1 MKSLLSPEV
10 LDFFARSHEEH
21 AEHMAEDCSYS
32 LQDCGEL
39 ADDMRVCLQSGLEGN
54 EGVLAAWV
62 SRLQQ
67 REDSLRMYGQAEKV
81 AVFMQ
86 MIELVMLAQKLR
98 NAEHL
103 QDVLRRALRIALPED
118 MQQMAEDMLK
128 KVRRLSKGQISR
140 AHLTLDVGFMLHQR
154 VRNLQ
159 CSEQLRYLLWDSSP
173 QFGRD
178 YQMCLVQSVESTDL
192 PQILQSFNSMFQLWG
207 SDDENAVSFDD
218 EDAIQQDALHMENI
232 QKRLCLHALP
242 TVLIGFGV
250 ATFPYKLAAL
260 LHSAR
265 LEAFN
270 EAGLRQWCNSLV
282 SVASDYGVERC
293 LVDVENVGCQ
303 DVVGWF
309 EETLQSDVEL
319 LVSGPH
325 ALRNQAAGRQVA
337 NAQDQDMLE
346 DPLMAQLA
354 VAIDDVGLDGVEAH
368 DDSAFDVPEPP
379 CLRFDNLLGIPGLR
393 HVIDNAIQGLDEV
406 MKGYK
411 DNIFL
416 AQQVCRLLRKRDTK
430 PKLLQRCFAHGQGPQ
445 LAQDIRNFDGW
456 IHTGRWG
463 TVVFSVPELLKVKH
477 AMVSC
482 WDEQLFV
489 QGFADESE
497 ARKRATVQLAEDVS
511 KAVGSPV
518 WWGWLSMLEVLS
530 SILRQH
536 IAWAES
542 CPCHYHV
549 LRSHSEELSPK
560 LKAQFLRCP
569 MRGKRGAELSSGEF
583 LELLGNL
590 WQMSAVQVLRVLPA
604 DLDAGQRRGLIQ
616 EFDRARAH
624 LGFYFALKLT
634 HLQQMPWKVLQISH
648 SNEVIAQMAA
658 REALASRC
666 VHPLVQRLQGPLRA
680 SCERWL
686 AGEPLSAEGMV
697 RLQQFIASLR
707 LVPTSERAVEGQH
720 AKVHRHGLGRPNH
733 TEHFQSYF
741 VRSKEM
747 ARALESEELSLESF
761 AWYCQAARNHHQAC
775 ACVGLLGHPALQNRT
790 YKHSRRDPLKASI
803 IYHADPF
810 SLYAAAAP
818 DVRMKPSADHASV
831 EQQPPSI
838 QDESSAVAGWPALLC
853 VGVLVNLEQLCV
865 SPPRLS
871 R

>member
-1 MKSLLSPEV
+1 
-10 LDFFARSHEEH
+10 
-21 AEHMAEDCSYS
+21 MAEDRLYC
-32 LQDCGEL
+32 LQDSGEL
-39 ADDMRVCLQSGLEGN
+39 ADDMRVCLQSGLAGSED
-54 EGVLAAWV
+54 VLAAWV

-67 REDSLRMYGQAEKV
+67 REDSLKMYGQADRV
-81 AVFMQ
+81 AVCMQ
-86 MIELVMLAQKLR
+86 MIELVMLAEKLR

-103 QDVLRRALRIALPED
+103 QDVMRRALRISLPQD
-118 MQQMAEDMLK
+118 MQQMAQDMLK
-128 KVRRLSKGQISR
+128 KVKRLSKGQISR
-140 AHLTLDVGFMLHQR
+140 AHLTLDVGFMLYQR
-154 VRNLQ
+154 VRSLQ
-159 CSEQLRYLLWDSSP
+159 CPEQVRYLLWDSSP

-178 YQMCLVQSVESTDL
+178 YQMCLVQSVDSSEL
-192 PQILQSFNSMFQLWG
+192 QQILQSFNSMCQLWK

-242 TVLIGFGV
+242 AVLIGFGV
-250 ATFPYKLAAL
+250 ATFPYKLCAL

-265 LEAFN
+265 LETFN
-270 EAGLRQWCNSLV
+270 DAGLKQWADSLV

-293 LVDVENVGCQ
+293 LVDVEEVRCQ

-309 EETLQSDVEL
+309 EETAQVDLEL

-325 ALRNQAAGRQVA
+325 ALPNQAAGRPVA
-337 NAQDQDMLE
+337 NNQDQDMLE
-346 DPLMAQLA
+346 DPLMAARA
-354 VAIDDVGLDGVEAH
+354 VAIDDPVVEGH
-368 DDSAFDVPEPP
+368 DDLAFDVPESPSV
-379 CLRFDNLLGIPGLR
+379 RFNNLLGIPGLH
-393 HVIDNAIQGLDEV
+393 HVIDNATQGLGEV
-406 MKGYK
+406 MKDYK

-445 LAQDIRNFDGW
+445 LAQDIQNFQGW

-477 AMVSC
+477 AMVTC
-482 WDEQLFV
+482 WGELLFV

-511 KAVGSPV
+511 KAVDNPV

-530 SILRQH
+530 SIIREH
-536 IAWAES
+536 IVWAES

-590 WQMSAVQVLRVLPA
+590 WQISTVQVLRVLPA
-604 DLDAGQRRGLIQ
+604 NLDPGQRRGLVQ
-616 EFDRARAH
+616 EFDRARTH

-634 HLQQMPWKVLQISH
+634 HLQQMPWQVLQISH

-658 REALASRC
+658 RGALASRC
-666 VHPLVQRLQGPLRA
+666 AHPVVQRLQGPLRA

-686 AGEPLSAEGMV
+686 AGEALSAEGMF

-707 LVPTSERAVEGQH
+707 VVPTSERAVEGQH

-741 VRSKEM
+741 IRSTEM
-747 ARALESEELSLESF
+747 ARALDSGALSLESF
-761 AWYCQAARNHHQAC
+761 AWYCQAARNHHEAC
-775 ACVGLLGHPALQNRT
+775 ASVGLLGHPALQNRVC
-790 YKHSRRDPLKASI
+790 KHSRRDPLKSSI

-810 SLYAAAAP
+810 TLYAAAGP
-818 DVRMKPSADHASV
+818 DVRMKPGADNAIVDNEHD
-831 EQQPPSI
+831 QQQLPSI
-838 QDESSAVAGWPALLC
+838 QDEPSAVAGRSALLC
-853 VGVLVNLEQLCV
+853 VDGLVNLEQPCL
-865 SPPRLS
+865 SPPSLS